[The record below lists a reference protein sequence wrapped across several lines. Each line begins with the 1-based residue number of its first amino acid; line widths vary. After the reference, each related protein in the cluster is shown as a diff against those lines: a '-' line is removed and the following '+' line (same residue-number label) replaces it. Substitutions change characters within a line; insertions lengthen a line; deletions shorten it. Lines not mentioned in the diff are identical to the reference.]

1 MVTLTPCSPQAET
14 YVNGQ
19 RLCETTLLQHG
30 CVIRFGRNA
39 YQFRFID
46 PASEFR
52 TPAASTALNYERFTG
67 QPAPGRAVSATPSAT
82 TMAAP
87 APVVTGTDPILPAVL
102 ELPEEVEDAFLHAL
116 IPNLDTRQIVFR
128 LAPTY
133 SLYLMARYRAS
144 THFRPEL
151 NPMERAQRLTLTLSR
166 VGAMMQAIV
175 QERYADPPS
184 LAFWMANASE
194 LLHFLKSDRH
204 ICAFSL
210 DGQDLLA
217 EAVQIA
223 FRNASVCLTAELL
236 QSMPPMLSPPSS
248 LEDQP
253 GGEEEAATAQV
264 LSVLSSTMGLL
275 RRCRVNAALTIQLFS
290 QLFHALNAALFNRL
304 IGIDSPRLPASAS
317 HHLLPPPGANLCSR
331 QWGLALS
338 KRLRRLEAWAE
349 RQGLELAADCHLAR
363 VMQAAH
369 LLQSPKSTAEQLI
382 ETSASCFKLNSLQLK
397 ALLERYR
404 PSPQDG
410 EPAIPPQLIQHIV
423 RVAEGTADELQL
435 ADGRPLRLDEDS
447 QLAVPFLLPDDG
459 YSCDVMRGIPTGLM
473 EVLGPLQQAGLCRL
487 TPQPTSSGLWTI
499 YMGDGGS
506 TPVGP
511 SPPQQ
516 IPHPAPG
523 PRAPSAAGDAY
534 MTQQPQQQQQP
545 ELQLLQLRKA
555 SDSMG
560 LSIVAARGTGQQQ
573 LGIYI
578 KSVVKGNN

>member
-67 QPAPGRAVSATPSAT
+67 QPGGGANRAVSATPSAGNIIT
-82 TMAAP
+82 ATAAVVAPPPP
-87 APVVTGTDPILPAVL
+87 AGPVMVAGTDPILPAVL
-102 ELPEEVEDAFLHAL
+102 ELPEDVEDAFLHSL
-116 IPNLDTRQIVFR
+116 IPNLGTWLNFGFGALVLLFLLFLLSRTQRSFHVLFTDTRQIVFR

-236 QSMPPMLSPPSS
+236 QSMPPMLSPPSMVPIANIINFTPIKNLFCWFLATCHRWRRDS
-248 LEDQP
+248 RSNRKKKRQP
-253 GGEEEAATAQV
+253 PKCCR
-264 LSVLSSTMGLL
+264 SSH
-275 RRCRVNAALTIQLFS
+275 RR
-290 QLFHALNAALFNRL
+290 
-304 IGIDSPRLPASAS
+304 
-317 HHLLPPPGANLCSR
+317 
-331 QWGLALS
+331 
-338 KRLRRLEAWAE
+338 WACC
-349 RQGLELAADCHLAR
+349 D
-363 VMQAAH
+363 
-369 LLQSPKSTAEQLI
+369 
-382 ETSASCFKLNSLQLK
+382 
-397 ALLERYR
+397 
-404 PSPQDG
+404 
-410 EPAIPPQLIQHIV
+410 
-423 RVAEGTADELQL
+423 VAESM
-435 ADGRPLRLDEDS
+435 PL
-447 QLAVPFLLPDDG
+447 
-459 YSCDVMRGIPTGLM
+459 
-473 EVLGPLQQAGLCRL
+473 
-487 TPQPTSSGLWTI
+487 
-499 YMGDGGS
+499 
-506 TPVGP
+506 
-511 SPPQQ
+511 
-516 IPHPAPG
+516 
-523 PRAPSAAGDAY
+523 
-534 MTQQPQQQQQP
+534 
-545 ELQLLQLRKA
+545 
-555 SDSMG
+555 
-560 LSIVAARGTGQQQ
+560 
-573 LGIYI
+573 
-578 KSVVKGNN
+578 

>member
-1 MVTLTPCSPQAET
+1 
-14 YVNGQ
+14 
-19 RLCETTLLQHG
+19 
-30 CVIRFGRNA
+30 
-39 YQFRFID
+39 
-46 PASEFR
+46 
-52 TPAASTALNYERFTG
+52 
-67 QPAPGRAVSATPSAT
+67 
-82 TMAAP
+82 
-87 APVVTGTDPILPAVL
+87 
-102 ELPEEVEDAFLHAL
+102 
-116 IPNLDTRQIVFR
+116 
-128 LAPTY
+128 
-133 SLYLMARYRAS
+133 
-144 THFRPEL
+144 
-151 NPMERAQRLTLTLSR
+151 
-166 VGAMMQAIV
+166 MMQAIV

-236 QSMPPMLSPPSS
+236 QSMPPMLSPPTSQQ
-248 LEDQP
+248 LAEGQP
-253 GGEEEAATAQV
+253 EQPEEEAATAQV

-304 IGIDSPRLPASAS
+304 VGLDSPRLPASAS

-338 KRLRRLEAWAE
+338 RRLRRLEAWAE
-349 RQGLELAADCHLAR
+349 RQGLELAADCHLGKTFAFSERVTFSFHPIIFVFQIVAAR

-369 LLQSPKSTAEQLI
+369 LLQSPKNTAEQLV
-382 ETSASCFKLNSLQLK
+382 ETASSCFKLNSLQLR

-410 EPAIPPQLIQHIV
+410 EPANAIPPQLIQHIV

-499 YMGDGGS
+499 YMGEGS
-506 TPVGP
+506 TPVVAP
-511 SPPQQ
+511 QPQQ
-516 IPHPAPG
+516 HPI
-523 PRAPSAAGDAY
+523 RAPSVAGEAQAY
-534 MTQQPQQQQQP
+534 APQQQQQQQQQP

-578 KSVVKGNN
+578 KSVVKGLSPCVFQLEMESKC